1 MKLFGAS
8 KMHIILKTCGITVM
22 FLVLLTSCEKCWEC
36 SYETTIVSPD
46 SNTTQTITNT
56 TCLEDEKQ
64 GLEDLG
70 HHCVQ
75 Q

>member
-1 MKLFGAS
+1 
-8 KMHIILKTCGITVM
+8 M

-70 HHCVQ
+70 HQCVQ